1 MMVRLIKVH
10 ARHGLDPS
18 VEGSYVAPCHQGPTT
33 AGGYPANKNTPFYRH
48 RLEALTATRF
58 ALYLEASMSEVR
70 FAPCPYV
77 QLDVGSHVGAHVE
90 THVVD

>member
-1 MMVRLIKVH
+1 
-10 ARHGLDPS
+10 
-18 VEGSYVAPCHQGPTT
+18 
-33 AGGYPANKNTPFYRH
+33 
-48 RLEALTATRF
+48 
-58 ALYLEASMSEVR
+58 MSEVR